1 MTYLL
6 EALNVLGTRGFSSAT
21 GSFVSSAH
29 RPKAADTSG
38 EAFRAGRSLFRTLSK
53 PETAHE
59 KPLAP
64 RQGSHCSMQQEKLSP
79 GVSKCN
85 HPRCLT
91 SPFLKHGQANF
102 TFTSTKEKRRIHDP
116 LNCKSKNLIYLTE
129 CKKCGKQY
137 IGETKHHL
145 HERFGEYRRFI
156 LNYGHFPNPTP
167 VFEHFN

>member
-1 MTYLL
+1 MAYLL
-6 EALNVLGTRGFSSAT
+6 EALKCWVPEVSRVRRGASFRRLIGRRPQTR
-21 GSFVSSAH
+21 
-29 RPKAADTSG
+29 AAKLF
-38 EAFRAGRSLFRTLSK
+38 ARAGHFLGLDR

-64 RQGSHCSMQQEKLSP
+64 CQGSHCSMQQEKLSP

-137 IGETKHHL
+137 IGDTKHHL
-145 HERFGEYRRFI
+145 HERFGEYRRFV

>member
-1 MTYLL
+1 M
-6 EALNVLGTRGFSSAT
+6 LGTRGFSSAT

-116 LNCKSKNLIYLTE
+116 LNCKSCPFDSPNSTRICEKH
-129 CKKCGKQY
+129 CKHLRQQNKY
-137 IGETKHHL
+137 KHCWNSVQKT
-145 HERFGEYRRFI
+145 FAAS
-156 LNYGHFPNPTP
+156 
-167 VFEHFN
+167 